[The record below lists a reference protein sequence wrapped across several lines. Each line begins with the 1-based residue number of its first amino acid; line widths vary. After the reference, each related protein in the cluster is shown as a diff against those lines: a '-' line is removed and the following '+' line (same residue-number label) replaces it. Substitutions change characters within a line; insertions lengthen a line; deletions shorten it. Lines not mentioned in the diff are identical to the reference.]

1 MRIAVLP
8 NPRASGVREAL
19 PRVCAALRKLG
30 AEVLLPGEGDAFPSP
45 NADALIRESDV
56 TVAFDEDAVLAV
68 RPAGEPDAPIYLT
81 VDGEEA
87 VPLGPEE
94 EVRLSRAES
103 EACLIMLGR
112 RPFYEVLNRK
122 LMNR

>member
-1 MRIAVLP
+1 MIKPVYQKNLGFA
-8 NPRASGVREAL
+8 RAAKCPLLEERE
-19 PRVCAALRKLG
+19 
-30 AEVLLPGEGDAFPSP
+30 
-45 NADALIRESDV
+45 
-56 TVAFDEDAVLAV
+56 T
-68 RPAGEPDAPIYLT
+68 YLT